1 MGPRWSRFYHRRLFY
16 RLQRLLQAYPS
27 LYYRFHRA
35 SFRRDFSLLEVKPDS
50 ELVIEGAQRSATSHT
65 LALFQVASELG
76 QGRRLRIARHMH
88 VTAQFAL
95 AARWKVP
102 ALLLLRRPAD
112 CARST
117 VLFHRHLTPRQ
128 VVKTW
133 IAIHRTA
140 WRWRESILVIPFE
153 QATKRPGSVIAAA
166 SARFGTAFPPW
177 PGGVAAHAR
186 LVAMLEDANDWRD
199 GGNALT
205 TYMPNDVKDAEKSQ
219 VSLAG
224 CERLLRRADR
234 LYRQWLERAPAGA
247 AG

>member
-1 MGPRWSRFYHRRLFY
+1 MGQRWSRFYHRHLFY
-16 RLQRLLQAYPS
+16 RLQRLLQAHPA

-35 SFRRDFSLLEVKPDS
+35 SMVRDFSMLEVKPDS

-88 VTAQFAL
+88 VAAQFAL

-102 ALLLLRRPAD
+102 ALLLLRRPSD
-112 CARST
+112 SARST

-128 VVKTW
+128 VLKTW
-133 IAIHRTA
+133 IAIHRSA

-153 QATKRPGSVIAAA
+153 QATKRPASVIAQTN
-166 SARFGTAFPPW
+166 ARFGTAFPPW

-186 LVAMLEDANDWRD
+186 LVAMLEDANDRRD
-199 GGNALT
+199 GGNPLT
-205 TYMPNDVKDAEKSQ
+205 TYMPNDAKDALKAQ

-224 CERLLRRADR
+224 CERLIRRADR
-234 LYRQWLERAPAGA
+234 LYRLWLARAPVG
-247 AG
+247 G